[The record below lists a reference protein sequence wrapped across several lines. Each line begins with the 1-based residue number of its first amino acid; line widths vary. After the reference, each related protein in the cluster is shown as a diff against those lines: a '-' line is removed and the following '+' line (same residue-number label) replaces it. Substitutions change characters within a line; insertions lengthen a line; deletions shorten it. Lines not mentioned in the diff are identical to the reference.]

1 MKRIRSV
8 VAFAFAMGLALTGR
22 AALVELQDGPGG
34 AKLTGP
40 HTEKTLGGIGGIFDK
55 INYEAGQNDPVG
67 EQVQEDYFT
76 NGGSGGAIA
85 TFIISV
91 AGNREENEIGIFNMD
106 GELLPIFEGT
116 STGPTQAQI
125 SFLANGDVVIGGFG
139 DGVQVGT
146 TEGFGHKFGFYVSG
160 PGGTF
165 YTDDTK
171 NPGGDPQVLVYQGN
185 GEKIQ
190 IPKFKSG
197 VFATNEFIFA
207 FEDLEYAK
215 SDKDFNDFVFLVES
229 IHAIPEPATLL
240 LVGSGLV
247 ALGVVSRRRRKV

>member
-1 MKRIRSV
+1 MNRIRNV
-8 VAFAFAMGLALTGR
+8 VAFTFAMGLALTGQ

-40 HTEKTLGGIGGIFDK
+40 HSEKTLGGIGGIFDLV
-55 INYEAGQNDPVG
+55 NYEAGQNDPVG
-67 EQVQEDYFT
+67 EQVQAAYFS
-76 NGGSGGAIA
+76 NDGSGGAIA
-85 TFIISV
+85 TFIISI
-91 AGNREENEIGIFNMD
+91 AGNREENEIGIFNAD

-146 TEGFGHKFGFYVSG
+146 TTGFGNKFGFYVTG

-165 YTDDTK
+165 FTDDAK

-185 GEKIQ
+185 NETIK

-197 VFATNEFIFA
+197 KFSSNEFIFA
-207 FEDLEYAK
+207 FEDLEYAG

-229 IHAIPEPATLL
+229 IHVVPEPATLL

-247 ALGVVSRRRRKV
+247 ALGVMSRRRRKA